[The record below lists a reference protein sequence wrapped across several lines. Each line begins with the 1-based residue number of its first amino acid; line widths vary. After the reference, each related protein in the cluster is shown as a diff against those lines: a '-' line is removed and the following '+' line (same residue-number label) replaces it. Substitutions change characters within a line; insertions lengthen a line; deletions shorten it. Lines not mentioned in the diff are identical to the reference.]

1 MTDSNEKPRRERR
14 FTSGQRPKL
23 VLGGIAAASMS
34 LSGCGSSEP
43 EFSDARFTTVTEC
56 KNAGFPEDLCA
67 QSFAAALK
75 AQQDEA
81 PKFNTLA
88 ECQQEWGAN
97 NCTPTYNNST
107 GGNVFMPLLAG
118 FVVGQMM
125 QRSYWNNGYVSY
137 GGGGYYGTPI
147 YRNRGGNTVTY
158 NPGSGTSV
166 SRTTPV
172 NVNTKAVA
180 AKGFGG
186 MGMSRSGSSSRSGG
200 FSFGG

>member
-1 MTDSNEKPRRERR
+1 MTDSNDKPRRERR
-14 FTSGQRPKL
+14 FTSGQRHKL

-56 KNAGFPEDLCA
+56 KSAGFPEDLCA

-97 NCTPTYNNST
+97 NCTPTYNNNT
-107 GGNVFMPLLAG
+107 GGNSFMPLLAG
-118 FVVGQMM
+118 FAIGQMM
-125 QRSYWNNGYVSY
+125 QRNYWNNGYIGS
-137 GGGGYYGTPI
+137 GGGYYGTPI
-147 YRNRGGNTVTY
+147 YRDRGGSTVTVDR
-158 NPGSGTSV
+158 GSGGIA
-166 SRTTPV
+166 RTKPV

-186 MGMSRSGSSSRSGG
+186 MGMSRSSGGRSGG